1 MKIRPASQIAD
12 MAGGRLIGEDV
23 EVGPDVVLDS
33 RQDTPGALFIA
44 IDGER
49 VDGHDY
55 AGVAAERGAVA
66 ALVSRPVDAP
76 LAQILVDDVPAAL
89 SRYARR
95 IADQALASGLVSV
108 ALTGSSG
115 KTSTKDMLA
124 QILEPVGPTVAPR
137 GSFNSKLGLPVTVTA
152 VDETTRFLV
161 AEMGASKIGH
171 IAWLCTIAQPTVAA
185 VLNVGHAH
193 LGEFGSRA
201 NIAQAKGEIVEALP
215 ADGWAVLNADDPL
228 VATMAPRTSAQ
239 LAWFSASGRPPS
251 DAQCWVGAS
260 HVATDELDRASFRLV
275 GCTPRGSFDEPVA
288 MRTLGLHQVANAC
301 AAAAL
306 AICAGATPQ
315 QAADGLNQAVAR
327 SAWRMEPRLLGDG
340 SLLLNDA
347 YNANPDSVAAA
358 ISSLERL
365 AQARPGTRS
374 VAVLGDM
381 LELGDAAAEAHQTIG
396 RQAAQTGAVVVGVGD
411 YASQIVAGARLAGGE
426 GHALSQANVAD
437 WLGSESFGVLL
448 VKGSR
453 GVGLESIVNQL
464 VAARGEETL

>member
-1 MKIRPASQIAD
+1 MKTRQAQEIAAMVSGQLLGD
-12 MAGGRLIGEDV
+12 DRA
-23 EVGPDVVLDS
+23 VGPDVVLDS
-33 RQDTPGALFIA
+33 RLATPGALFIA
-44 IDGER
+44 IIGER

-55 AGVAAERGAVA
+55 AAAAAARGAAA

-89 SRYARR
+89 SQFART
-95 IADQALASGLVSV
+95 IAAQARDAGMKTLAM
-108 ALTGSSG
+108 TGSSG

-124 QILEPVGPTVAPR
+124 QILEPLGRTVSPR
-137 GSFNSKLGLPVTVTA
+137 GSFNSKLGLPVTVTS
-152 VDETTRFLV
+152 VDESTRFLV
-161 AEMGASKIGH
+161 AEMGATKIGH
-171 IAWLCTIAQPTVAA
+171 IAWLCTIAPPSIAA

-193 LGEFGSRA
+193 LGEFGSQD

-228 VATMAPRTSAQ
+228 VAAMATRTSAQ
-239 LAWFSASGRPPS
+239 LAWFSATARPPS
-251 DAQCWVGAS
+251 GADVWVGAADVWS
-260 HVATDELDRASFRLV
+260 DELDRARFKLV
-275 GCTPRGSFDEPVA
+275 GHTPAGDLDEPVSL
-288 MRTLGLHQVANAC
+288 RTLGLHQVANAC

-306 AICAGATPQ
+306 AICAGATPRQ
-315 QAADGLNQAVAR
+315 VADGLNQAEAR

-340 SLLLNDA
+340 TLLLNDA

-358 ISSLERL
+358 IDSLQRL
-365 AQARPGTRS
+365 AKARPGTRC

-381 LELGDAAAEAHQTIG
+381 LELGDAAPAAHEAIG
-396 RQAAQTGAVVVGVGD
+396 RQAAEAGAVVIGVGD
-411 YASQIVAGARLAGGE
+411 FADRIVAGARLAGGE
-426 GHALSQANVAD
+426 GHALNQANVAD